1 MRRIR
6 FLTIVGL
13 LQKVAP
19 ETHNSFLQCVRLFS
33 MCTGNCLQRLLHVVP
48 HINCLIRFSE
58 NMGGGCLELPAFP
71 GNMEGWGRFF
81 IINQGTEP

>member
-58 NMGGGCLELPAFP
+58 NMGGGGVWSFP
-71 GNMEGWGRFF
+71 HFLVIWRDGADFSL
-81 IINQGTEP
+81 